1 MLIDKIDKKELIAL
15 SIFILAII
23 LNKIGIDFFSIITI
37 ILLPIIIFYLIYL
50 EFKRGSFKCNNTT
63 SQLLW
68 AVFALYYK
76 INLAT
81 ALFFQLYKFPGAFA
95 ISIFGLSITLLYLL
109 LMFFSKKNKN
119 LTLTSLIYLLVFSI
133 IFFLIKK

>member
-15 SIFILAII
+15 SIFILVII

-76 INLAT
+76 TNLVT
-81 ALFFQLYKFPGAFA
+81 ALYFQLHKFPGAFA
-95 ISIFGLSITLLYLL
+95 ITIFALSITLLYLI
-109 LMFFSKKNKN
+109 LMYFTKKNKN
-119 LTLTSLIYLLVFSI
+119 LSLTSLI
-133 IFFLIKK
+133 